1 MESMD
6 EKRAEPS
13 AEEKELA
20 QQQSTADQIGAAAI
34 FPFPSHHHI
43 SDSSSHHL
51 AALRDKHSMY
61 TAVAKA
67 CFQLNQYAMNGSS
80 SSTLDD
86 VYTGVPGVT
95 MSSTLIHDPSMAAAL
110 SDSFRNLMQ
119 CIQTHT
125 DRRAKIVCC
134 QTLGNVGRATY
145 ARLRYSPQI
154 FALRDSTHTR
164 LEDEVGTDIPMA
176 LASAALED
184 PDDGV
189 AASALQ
195 ALGILCL
202 SSGATN
208 GTLVQ
213 DELWEEVANLSQQR
227 PSPYAPT
234 IADIEDEESYI
245 PMVELQT
252 RILENV
258 LSPRLFQ
265 MVWRVAAFQQEE
277 HRGMVLPVL
286 TAALV
291 HLSKTSV
298 ALYTMD
304 REMYSKRWV
313 EHDYVNLLHT
323 FMNTLLIP
331 SMQSSHKGHVAHTAA
346 TSAVRLVHVYP
357 HASWVNDAC
366 NWAILV
372 FKEELSLE
380 RSLENTMTNLSCLL
394 ICSRAIPFPT
404 RTQLLLFCLNKIR
417 NLPSTTMAPHGI
429 HTAGLLVEAHG
440 MRQYRRPVRVGFW
453 AELALSFFL
462 DGPID
467 ASIDSRNPRSSSLK
481 LFFESSDFVTA
492 IKEVRD
498 ERIAQQREEMTL
510 AFCMVAADVGLRHR
524 DAPEVSARPTP
535 SSSAYNVV
543 GPQEQLME
551 WLRMSTMVLHSFS
564 PCLGWDV
571 ITGFGVGETYMSQH
585 VSLLVAAQASYTRLA
600 QELNHAVGLLVPTS
614 VTLRMVPAATP
625 QHLLWDQTEE
635 SIELLS
641 QYVSRPV
648 PTQDIVESI
657 AKVMDSYVQKELNG
671 DGIINH
677 HLRTYLLAL
686 AADQWV
692 QANHTAARR
701 EYSGT
706 GSEAYLNGK
715 GALDLLLALSPR
727 RIFSK
732 VVENHRSQ
740 IETMGKK
747 DREMYKKFA
756 QDTLVVSVACVEN
769 IALLVSEW
777 RKRHGATADVKNI
790 YNAAIASLQGGDSNT
805 PALPVCQGAIER
817 IQAAFSRSDQISLEN
832 ISFSPLLLNASDFER
847 RSTVTA
853 SRSLK
858 GQDAYC
864 QGYLVM
870 LCRLIISSRV
880 DRAVYSMPC
889 ISSLHGAVRKQN
901 WLRLALPPL
910 PPSRNPAIS
919 ISTLPKFAWE
929 SGAAAPL
936 CGSDPAAMT
945 LAYSMRR
952 SMRYDGE
959 NEFRLMVTMQVH
971 NLTAVEIPEGLRLS
985 LTLLQQSPA
994 TSLDGQDSQSLEIR
1008 EALNKDG
1015 INVVCGPHFS
1025 SATSLYKT
1033 ELKSGD
1039 HLTLEVVAGV
1049 LPMTGALRLQSSVE
1063 FRGMDVESSY
1073 LTWIGIDGQ
1082 DDDDTIGDIDK
1093 SQKSFREDGDFEG
1106 LQRKTNLTIE
1116 AQEMKLSPMIGLQP
1130 CPFVFFRDG
1139 SGDVDAFRFLWA
1151 RLPFQIPPLAI
1162 GAESSGR
1169 SVDASFDTLRLT
1181 ALSTLKFEGNPIPGG
1196 EIVKLWAFMS
1206 LTGKRILFVLGESD
1220 SGNRRGH
1227 RDQTIHVR
1235 GDDASMLC
1243 CVMGTDS
1250 ARQAVVSAL
1259 TPGMIPI

>member
-1 MESMD
+1 MD
-6 EKRAEPS
+6 EKRGEPS
-13 AEEKELA
+13 AKEKELA
-20 QQQSTADQIGAAAI
+20 KQQSTADQIGAAAI
-34 FPFPSHHHI
+34 FPYPSHHHI
-43 SDSSSHHL
+43 TDSSSHQL

-61 TAVAKA
+61 TSVAKA

-86 VYTGVPGVT
+86 VNSGVPGVS
-95 MSSTLIHDPSMAAAL
+95 MSSTLIHDPSMAAWLTDA
-110 SDSFRNLMQ
+110 FRNLME

-134 QTLGNVGRATY
+134 QTLANVGRTTY

-202 SSGATN
+202 SSGATH
-208 GTLVQ
+208 GMLVQ

-234 IADIEDEESYI
+234 IAEIEDEESYI

-265 MVWRVAAFQQEE
+265 FVWRVAAFQVEE

-298 ALYTMD
+298 TLYTMD

-323 FMNTLLIP
+323 VMNTLLIP
-331 SMQSSHKGHVAHTAA
+331 SMQSSFKGHVAHTAA
-346 TSAVRLVHVYP
+346 MSAVRLVHVYP
-357 HASWVNDAC
+357 HASWVKDAC
-366 NWAILV
+366 DWAILV
-372 FKEELSLE
+372 FKEELSLDS
-380 RSLENTMTNLSCLL
+380 SLENILTNLSCLL
-394 ICSRAIPFPT
+394 ICTRVIPFPA
-404 RTQLLLFCLNKIR
+404 RTQLLLFCFNKIR

-429 HTAGLLVEAHG
+429 HTAGLLLEAHG
-440 MRQYRRPVRVGFW
+440 MKQYRRPARVGFW

-467 ASIDSRNPRSSSLK
+467 SSTNTQNPRSSSLK
-481 LFFESSDFVTA
+481 RFFESSDFATVM
-492 IKEVRD
+492 KEVHD
-498 ERIAQQREEMTL
+498 GRISQQREEVAL

-524 DAPEVSARPTP
+524 DAPEEFASPAST
-535 SSSAYNVV
+535 SSVYNVM
-543 GPQEQLME
+543 GPKEHLME
-551 WLRMSTMVLHSFS
+551 WLRMSTMLLNIFA

-571 ITGFGVGETYMSQH
+571 VTGFGVGATYMSQH
-585 VSLLVAAQASYTRLA
+585 VSLLVAAQASYVRLA
-600 QELNHAVGLLVPTS
+600 QELNHAMGLLVPMS

-625 QHLLWDQTEE
+625 PHLLWGQTEE
-635 SIELLS
+635 SIGLLS
-641 QYVSRPV
+641 QYLSRHV
-648 PTQDIVESI
+648 PTQDIVDSI
-657 AKVMDSYVQKELNG
+657 EKVMDGYVQKELQG
-671 DGIINH
+671 DGIVNH
-677 HLRTYLLAL
+677 HLRTYLLSL
-686 AADQWV
+686 AADQWI
-692 QANHTAARR
+692 QANYKTLTR
-701 EYSGT
+701 ELQAT
-706 GSEAYLNGK
+706 GMEANLNGK
-715 GALDLLLALSPR
+715 GALDLLFALSPR

-747 DREMYKKFA
+747 DREMYKKHA
-756 QDTLVVSVACVEN
+756 QDTLVVCVACVEN

-777 RKRHGATADVKNI
+777 RKRHGSTPDVKSI

-817 IQAAFSRSDQISLEN
+817 IQAAFSSTDQTSLQN
-832 ISFSPLLLNASDFER
+832 IPFSPLLLTASEFEG
-847 RSTVTA
+847 RSGVTA
-853 SRSLK
+853 SRSLQ
-858 GQDAYC
+858 GQDVYS

-870 LCRLIISSRV
+870 LSRLIISSRI
-880 DRAVYSMPC
+880 DRVMFSLPC
-889 ISSLHGAVRKQN
+889 VSSIQGTVRKQN

-910 PPSRNPAIS
+910 PPSRNPAVS
-919 ISTLPKFAWE
+919 ISSLPKFAWE
-929 SGAAAPL
+929 SGTAAPL
-936 CGSDPAAMT
+936 GGSDPVAMT

-952 SMRYDGE
+952 AMRYDGE

-971 NLTAVEIPEGLRLS
+971 NLTAVEIPEGLRLN
-985 LTLLQQSPA
+985 LTLLQESVA
-994 TSLDGQDSQSLEIR
+994 TSLDGQDSQSLEIF

-1015 INVVCGPHFS
+1015 INLESGSHFS

-1063 FRGMDVESSY
+1063 FRGMEVESSF
-1073 LTWIGIDGQ
+1073 LTWVGLEGQ
-1082 DDDDTIGDIDK
+1082 DDEDTASTGDIDK
-1093 SQKSFREDGDFEG
+1093 SQKSFRDDGDSEV
-1106 LQRKTNLTIE
+1106 LQRKTNVTIE

-1139 SGDVDAFRFLWA
+1139 CGDVDAFRFLWA
-1151 RLPFQIPPLAI
+1151 RLPLQIPPLSI
-1162 GAESSGR
+1162 TSEPSGQ
-1169 SVDASFDTLRLT
+1169 SVEVSFDTLRLT
-1181 ALSTLKFEGNPIPGG
+1181 ALSTVKFEGNLIPGG
-1196 EIVKLWAFMS
+1196 EILRLWAFMS
-1206 LTGKRILFVLGESD
+1206 LAGKRILFVLGESD
-1220 SGNRRGH
+1220 SASRRGH
-1227 RDQTIHVR
+1227 RNQTIHAR
-1235 GDDASMLC
+1235 GDDASLLC
-1243 CVMGTDS
+1243 CVMGTYS